1 MANDPTANRDEHR
14 SVNEQGSVTVFF
26 AVTAVALFAVFGL
39 VLDAGRALTAKA
51 AAAADAFAAA
61 RAGAQQLAPI
71 SLRGGTATLDPAAA
85 VTAAQHVL
93 AADHLAGQIT
103 VHATTVTVT
112 VTVTRQVPTDVLG
125 LIGIRAVTVTASGAA
140 TATPGP

>member
-1 MANDPTANRDEHR
+1 VTRPNGDER
-14 SVNEQGSVTVFF
+14 GSVTVFF

-39 VLDAGRALTAKA
+39 VLDAGRALTAKTA
-51 AAAADAFAAA
+51 AASDAFAAA
-61 RAGAQQLAPI
+61 RAGAQQLAPTG
-71 SLRGGTATLDPAAA
+71 LRGGTATLDPPAA

-112 VTVTRQVPTDVLG
+112 VSRQVPTDVLG
-125 LIGIRAVTVTASGAA
+125 LIGIRAVTVTATGAA